1 MSSFCFW
8 IMFCMESAVAHLKDN
23 TDDKRKDLQLLQT
36 LEVNDLVNNDDTSFP
51 YFEKDKGEKEKNAKD
66 DQTSYLNFGVD
77 NSDLEII
84 SQFVWFDF
92 RR

>member
-1 MSSFCFW
+1 MSSLCFL
-8 IMFCMESAVAHLKDN
+8 IMFCLESGLADLKDN
-23 TDDKRKDLQLLQT
+23 TNDNTKDPHILHT
-36 LEVNDLVNNDDTSFP
+36 LEVYDLVNNDDTSFP
-51 YFEKDKGEKEKNAKD
+51 YFENENGKKVNYANDG
-66 DQTSYLNFGVD
+66 QMSFLNFGVD

>member
-1 MSSFCFW
+1 M
-8 IMFCMESAVAHLKDN
+8 AHLKDN
-23 TDDKRKDLQLLQT
+23 TDDNNLHVLHT
-36 LEVNDLVNNDDTSFP
+36 LEVYDLVNNDDTSFP
-51 YFEKDKGEKEKNAKD
+51 YFEKEKEEKENNAKD

>member
-1 MSSFCFW
+1 M
-8 IMFCMESAVAHLKDN
+8 ADLKN
-23 TDDKRKDLQLLQT
+23 KNDDHRKDLHVLHT
-36 LEVNDLVNNDDTSFP
+36 LEVYDLVNKDDTNFP
-51 YFEKDKGEKEKNAKD
+51 YFEKEMEEKENNAKD
-66 DQTSYLNFGVD
+66 GQMSYLNFGVD